1 MSQGSRPSLSLV
13 EVEQLT
19 CGGRGTRREMG
30 RRRKH
35 WPMVQASRDEATL
48 AVRLY
53 NDPIE
58 VRAFEGFVVHM
69 HMAWLYLLH
78 AEFTRDGVD
87 HRYWQRDNPRRLE
100 KIDGEPKRWELAKSV
115 KERWP
120 DSNEPVRANLEFFIG
135 LRNKVEHRFARE
147 QQALAA
153 AASGQAQALLL
164 NYEQEL
170 TDEFGTASSLATTLR
185 FPVFIGS
192 FTDEGEKA
200 LVRLRQRLPAAVR
213 TFIANYNA
221 GLEPDVS
228 ADPRYELRLRVFQ
241 ELAKQD
247 TDALAVQFTRYDDL
261 TPEQREVV
269 EELGRTGK
277 VIVRERIRNVVGA
290 EELRPSDVVK
300 AVQSRIPF
308 RFTTDDFQRAWKAL
322 GVRPRTSDAHPERTD
337 ERYCIYDHR
346 HGDYGYKKAYVD
358 KLVRESSTAEKFTKL
373 TGKPAR
379 DKVTGAPIS
388 PEATRTAQRRT
399 PDRRRAS

>member
-1 MSQGSRPSLSLV
+1 
-13 EVEQLT
+13 
-19 CGGRGTRREMG
+19 MG

-48 AVRLY
+48 AVKLY
-53 NDPIE
+53 NDPTE

-69 HMAWLYLLH
+69 HVAWLYLLH
-78 AEFTRDGVD
+78 AEFTRDGLD

-100 KIDGEPKRWELAKSV
+100 KIDGEPRRWELAKSV

-120 DSNEPVRANLEFFIG
+120 DANQPVRANLEFFIG

-170 TDEFGTASSLATTLR
+170 TDQFGNASSLATKLR

-200 LVRLRQRLPAAVR
+200 LVRLRQRLPASVR
-213 TFIANYNA
+213 AFIADYNA
-221 GLEPDVS
+221 GLAPDVS

-247 TDALAVQFTRYDDL
+247 TDALAVQFTKYDDL
-261 TPEQREVV
+261 TLEQRKLV
-269 EELGRTGK
+269 EQLGRKGN

-290 EELRPSDVVK
+290 EELRPSDVIK
-300 AVQSRIPF
+300 EVQARIPF
-308 RFTTDDFQRAWKAL
+308 RFTSDDFQRAWKVL
-322 GVRPRTSDAHPERTD
+322 GVRPRTNDPHPEQTD
-337 ERYCIYDHR
+337 ERYCIYDYR

-358 KLVRESSTAEKFTKL
+358 KLTRECSTAEKFTKL

-379 DKVTGAPIS
+379 PKVSDASSSAET
-388 PEATRTAQRRT
+388 TRRSAV
-399 PDRRRAS
+399 